1 LYRPSTNRPNVVAT
15 RAVWLLLIVFAPG
28 VHAAPASGDE
38 LHLELS
44 QKLTTNGAPID
55 VMARHVEL
63 SRTAPSVLEGDVEV
77 RTGDRYLGADRVQYD
92 PVTGDMQAEGNV
104 RFGDHRVEVS
114 GTMAT
119 FDSTLGGGQF
129 SDTIFKMKGADGRGK
144 AEKIERVNEDVTVLE
159 GVSYT
164 ACPEERDDW
173 VLRAPWIELDRS
185 TQVGVARKARVDF
198 KGVPILYLPYL
209 SFPLSTERKS
219 GFLLPNI
226 GVTER
231 SGTDI
236 SVPYYLNLRPN
247 IDMTLT
253 PRYLS
258 RRGLQL
264 ASEVRYLSPRSGGN
278 LVLEYLPN
286 DDELDSDRRLASLDH
301 VTRFSESTDL
311 TANIAT
317 VSDGNYFQD
326 LGRSLSAASITHLE
340 RRVDLDW
347 HDGPWRVL
355 GRLQNFQT
363 LDDEITRDERPY
375 ERVPQL
381 LALGSWPDA
390 FFGLHPELRT
400 ELVNFERND
409 GVTGQ
414 RLDLLPQL
422 SMPLGTQGFRFTPSA
437 ALEHTRYAL
446 AGTAAGEP
454 DELTRTAPIVTMD
467 AHAVFERAAG
477 KSQRVQ
483 TLEPRARYTWIPL
496 RAQDDFPV
504 FDTGEPDFN
513 LVQLFRDNRFTG
525 TDRLGDA
532 DQLAVGVTSR
542 LLDGATGEEYLT
554 ATVGELVYFEDRDVT
569 LPDQA
574 PATEDLSDLLAEVSL
589 RVSERWNADIGYQWD
604 PDSQLAD
611 KSAVRV
617 QYRTPGRGVLNLGYR
632 FRRAE
637 LEQTD
642 VAFALPV
649 GSRFDVVARWNYAL
663 DEKETLE
670 RFLGFE
676 YRSCCWTVRLVTR
689 RYVSTRS
696 GDTETAIFA
705 QLELK
710 GLTAIGS
717 PTDDLLE
724 HGILGYSR

>member
-1 LYRPSTNRPNVVAT
+1 
-15 RAVWLLLIVFAPG
+15 
-28 VHAAPASGDE
+28 
-38 LHLELS
+38 
-44 QKLTTNGAPID
+44 
-55 VMARHVEL
+55 
-63 SRTAPSVLEGDVEV
+63 
-77 RTGDRYLGADRVQYD
+77 
-92 PVTGDMQAEGNV
+92 
-104 RFGDHRVEVS
+104 
-114 GTMAT
+114 
-119 FDSTLGGGQF
+119 
-129 SDTIFKMKGADGRGK
+129 
-144 AEKIERVNEDVTVLE
+144 
-159 GVSYT
+159 
-164 ACPEERDDW
+164 
-173 VLRAPWIELDRS
+173 
-185 TQVGVARKARVDF
+185 VGVARKARVDF

-209 SFPLSTERKS
+209 SFPLSTDRKS
-219 GFLLPNI
+219 GFLIPNV
-226 GVTER
+226 GVSER

-236 SVPYYLNLRPN
+236 SAPYYLNLRPN
-247 IDMTLT
+247 LDMTLT

-264 ASEVRYLSPRSGGN
+264 ASEVRYLTPRSVGN
-278 LVLEYLPN
+278 LDIEYLPN
-286 DDELDSDRRLASLDH
+286 DDEVDADRRLASIQHL
-301 VTRFSESTDL
+301 TRFSDSTQF
-311 TANIAT
+311 TANIAGT
-317 VSDGNYFQD
+317 SDGNYFQD

-375 ERVPQL
+375 ERLPQL
-381 LALGSWPDA
+381 VALGSWPDM
-390 FFGLHPELRT
+390 FFGLQPQLRT
-400 ELVNFERND
+400 ELVNFERSD

-414 RLDLLPQL
+414 RLDLLPEL
-422 SMPLGTQGFRFTPSA
+422 NLPLGSQGLRFTPGV

-446 AGTAAGEP
+446 TNTAPGEP

-467 AHAVFERAAG
+467 AHAVLERTAG

-483 TLEPRARYTWIPL
+483 TLEPRARYTYIPL

-525 TDRLGDA
+525 IDRLGDT
-532 DQLAVGVTSR
+532 DQLSVGLTSR
-542 LLDGATGEEYLT
+542 LLDGATGEEYLN
-554 ATVGELVYFEDRDVT
+554 ATVGQIVYFDDREVT
-569 LPDQA
+569 LPEQGRG
-574 PATEDLSDLLAEVSL
+574 TEDLSDLLAEVSL

-604 PDSQLAD
+604 PDNQLAD

-632 FRRAE
+632 FRRNE

-642 VAFALPV
+642 VSFALPL
-649 GSRFDVVARWNYAL
+649 GSRFDLVGRWNYAL
-663 DEKETLE
+663 DESETLE

-676 YRSCCWTVRLVTR
+676 YQSCCWAVRLVTR

-710 GLTAIGS
+710 GLTSIGS

-724 HGILGYSR
+724 HGILGYTQ